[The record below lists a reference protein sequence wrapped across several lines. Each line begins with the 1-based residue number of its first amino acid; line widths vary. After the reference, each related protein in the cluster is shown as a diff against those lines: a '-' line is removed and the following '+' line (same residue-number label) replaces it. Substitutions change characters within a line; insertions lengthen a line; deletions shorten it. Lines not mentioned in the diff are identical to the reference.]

1 MDFTICTINN
11 YDSLYSLWLQVPG
24 MGLNGLG
31 KEGLHFAPGSKLP
44 E

>member
-1 MDFTICTINN
+1 MILLVSIDD

-31 KEGLHFAPGSKLP
+31 KEGLHFAPRSKLP